1 MLMLFTRKFISFYG
15 RRTTMK
21 ALRMILILAV
31 LVLVVAV
38 TSGCTEEMRGQ
49 VDIHEINY
57 ALYGPH
63 ETDISME

>member
-1 MLMLFTRKFISFYG
+1 
-15 RRTTMK
+15 MK
-21 ALRMILILAV
+21 ALRLILILAV
-31 LVLVVAV
+31 LMLVVAV

-63 ETDISME
+63 ETDTSME